1 MTQNGSKLRKGNLL
15 LNIQV
20 QFRLLLFSS
29 NNTSLVAHFQMNL
42 KTDSVRIRLVIYSF

>member
-20 QFRLLLFSS
+20 QFCLLLFSS
-29 NNTSLVAHFQMNL
+29 NNTSLVAHFSDELEKLMEDEDDTN
-42 KTDSVRIRLVIYSF
+42 